1 MAATNSE
8 VWQRAVVVAATAIAD
23 EIQRIEIETSLP
35 AKADPGSHIDV
46 MVSRPGSGRSVPIR
60 SSMPALTAGT

>member
-8 VWQRAVVVAATAIAD
+8 VWQRAVVTQATTIAD
-23 EIQRIEIETSLP
+23 EIQRIVIETSLP

-46 MVSRPGSGRSVPIR
+46 MVVADGQRE
-60 SSMPALTAGT
+60 

>member
-46 MVSRPGSGRSVPIR
+46 MVVAAGQREKRSYSIVEAQP
-60 SSMPALTAGT
+60 

>member
-35 AKADPGSHIDV
+35 AKADPARTS
-46 MVSRPGSGRSVPIR
+46 
-60 SSMPALTAGT
+60 T